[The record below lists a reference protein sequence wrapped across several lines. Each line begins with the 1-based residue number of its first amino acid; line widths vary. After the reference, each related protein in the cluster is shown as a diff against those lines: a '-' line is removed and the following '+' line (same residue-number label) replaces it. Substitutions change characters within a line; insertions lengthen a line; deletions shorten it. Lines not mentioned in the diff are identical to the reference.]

1 MFILFRIR
9 EKQGEIKLDYPAT
22 SAAVIDDKTVAVAA
36 NVAVVLVD
44 TKTMKRIDLIP
55 MRDRCIGIAYV
66 NNQLVV
72 NCITRG

>member
-1 MFILFRIR
+1 LFILFRIQ

-55 MRDRCIGIAYV
+55 M
-66 NNQLVV
+66 
-72 NCITRG
+72 